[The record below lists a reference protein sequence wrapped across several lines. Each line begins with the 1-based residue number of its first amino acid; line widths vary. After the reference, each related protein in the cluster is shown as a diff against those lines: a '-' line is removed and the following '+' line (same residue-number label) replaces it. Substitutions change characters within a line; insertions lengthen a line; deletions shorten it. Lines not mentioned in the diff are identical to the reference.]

1 MSLYLFLCPLRQPQ
15 LQPRPVFQRN
25 EGERDGGPG
34 ENVQTGGR
42 DEVQEEEISDNEEV
56 NHHGNTIGDGNRP
69 IREEIEDEIG
79 EASDEETNGERNE
92 TVATNRPDDRRVKKH
107 GKKYIDSQ

>member
-15 LQPRPVFQRN
+15 EQQQQPRPVPQRN

-34 ENVQTGGR
+34 ENVRTGGR

-56 NHHGNTIGDGNRP
+56 NHHGNTIGDG
-69 IREEIEDEIG
+69 
-79 EASDEETNGERNE
+79 
-92 TVATNRPDDRRVKKH
+92 K
-107 GKKYIDSQ
+107 